1 MAAHSGKSEA
11 KQAMRI
17 LVANDDGIYSPGLA
31 MLARVATRFGDV
43 RVVAPDV
50 EQSSASHSITASRP
64 LSYRPVTNIEGIEAY
79 RVNGTP
85 ADCVALGVHHW
96 KDVDLVL
103 SGVNIGV
110 NLGNALWHSGTL
122 AAAKQAT
129 LFGLRGIALS
139 TPSTTRD
146 GKEPDFAALEPHVA
160 RVLELLI
167 PETEARLLNVN
178 LPASPRGM
186 AWTRQAVRHYDGKVV
201 PDEDPMGR
209 RMFWFTIV
217 PIEQTEPGTDL
228 WAMERNFI
236 SITPL
241 GLDLTDAPALERLS
255 AARPLDATEAEERT
269 EDVEEDE

>member
-1 MAAHSGKSEA
+1 
-11 KQAMRI
+11 MRI
-17 LVANDDGIYSPGLA
+17 LVANDDGIHSPGIA

-50 EQSSASHSITASRP
+50 EQSSASHAITASRP
-64 LSYRPVTNIEGIEAY
+64 LSYKPATNIEGIEAY

-96 KDVDLVL
+96 KDVDIVL

-110 NLGNALWHSGTL
+110 NLGNGLWHSGTL

-139 TPSTTRD
+139 TPSTAP
-146 GKEPDFAALEPHVA
+146 GGAEPDFANLAPHVE
-160 RVLELLI
+160 RVLEVLLADD
-167 PETEARLLNVN
+167 TARLLNVN
-178 LPASPRGM
+178 LPPAPKGM
-186 AWTRQAVRHYDGKVV
+186 TWTRQAVRHYDGRVV

-209 RMFWFTIV
+209 THFWFTVV

-228 WAMERNFI
+228 WAMERGYI

-241 GLDLTDAPALERLS
+241 SVDLTDVGELERL
-255 AARPLDATEAEERT
+255 RDRLPLDEPPRADEEAEA
-269 EDVEEDE
+269 VEEDE

>member
-1 MAAHSGKSEA
+1 
-11 KQAMRI
+11 MRI

-50 EQSSASHSITASRP
+50 EQSSASHAITASRP
-64 LSYRPVTNIEGIEAY
+64 LSYRPVTHIEGVESY

-85 ADCVALGVHHW
+85 ADCVALGIHHW
-96 KDVDLVL
+96 KDVDIVL

-139 TPSTTRD
+139 TPSTTR
-146 GKEPDFAALEPHVA
+146 GGEEPDFDALAPHVE

-167 PETEARLLNVN
+167 PETSARLLNVN

-201 PDEDPMGR
+201 PDKDPMGR
-209 RMFWFTIV
+209 RHFWFTIV

-228 WAMERNFI
+228 WAMERSFI

-241 GLDLTDAPALERLS
+241 GLDLTDLTMLDRLS
-255 AARPLDATEAEERT
+255 AALPLDAPAAEEET